1 MCQAFASILFYSMPS
16 ILQQEDVYFIVCLT
30 GYSPLHQQGFV
41 GCSLHFREQYSHI
54 IPTRIHNTV
63 YIDHFVRFQAIEGK
77 VIFEHNE
84 SVSTIHAIIEFQLC
98 SRLRKHCKVILNL
111 TLHSLD
117 P

>member
-1 MCQAFASILFYSMPS
+1 M
-16 ILQQEDVYFIVCLT
+16 D
-30 GYSPLHQQGFV
+30 
-41 GCSLHFREQYSHI
+41 
-54 IPTRIHNTV
+54 NTV

-98 SRLRKHCKVILNL
+98 SRLRKHCKVIYFVHDTVYRILSCTGITKFVLNVVPDFIKIPYCFRGILNL